1 MKLIEIL
8 VRDLHKFGG
17 WPAGAVECQHFV
29 DEANIDFYDA
39 NGNWEEDCLLKYG
52 AFAQEAVRE
61 RTQPCQA
68 ESVTREQYEAALAA
82 SKGMLINKPQPVWN
96 GEGRPPVGVKCEHC
110 PGGTTQHQWEVVTVV
125 AVHENL
131 VSGFTDYWLVR
142 EDGSSYLVGNP
153 YRFRPIRTEAERK
166 REEVIDELVSVFI
179 SHHGNPKGAEGYRSV
194 ATKVYDKV
202 ISKKLEAPDDH

>member
-17 WPAGAVECQHFV
+17 WPAGAVECQRFV

-39 NGNWEEDCLLKYG
+39 NGNWEEDCFLKYG

-82 SKGMLINKPQPVWN
+82 SKEMLVNKPVAWDGQGLPTV
-96 GEGRPPVGVKCEHC
+96 GQRCDFYSALEGRWLPVQIEAVTKDGVAFTWLTDELSYSGLDCVRTENALFRAPLSAEEMARIGIIDNFIKIMAGYIEGGLKPEIIRERLYQHLPLLPGVK
-110 PGGTTQHQWEVVTVV
+110 V
-125 AVHENL
+125 
-131 VSGFTDYWLVR
+131 
-142 EDGSSYLVGNP
+142 
-153 YRFRPIRTEAERK
+153 
-166 REEVIDELVSVFI
+166 
-179 SHHGNPKGAEGYRSV
+179 
-194 ATKVYDKV
+194 
-202 ISKKLEAPDDH
+202 EAPDA